1 MCLQLELFKTLH
13 ELLIIEKDKNLVI
26 FLSFSLYQLDA
37 VRSSQ
42 RRKERTGDKSGSR
55 ERSRSANQRKAA
67 PYTSPQDIQLDQD
80 GSEQV
85 NGSGED
91 RMAIGTNMATARHN
105 HYLIIF

>member
-1 MCLQLELFKTLH
+1 MKK
-13 ELLIIEKDKNLVI
+13 IKNLVNY
-26 FLSFSLYQLDA
+26 LSFSLYQLDA

-42 RRKERTGDKSGSR
+42 RRKERTGEKSGSR

-105 HYLIIF
+105 HYLIIFYFSF

>member
-1 MCLQLELFKTLH
+1 MS
-13 ELLIIEKDKNLVI
+13 I
-26 FLSFSLYQLDA
+26 FWLSLYQLDA

-91 RMAIGTNMATARHN
+91 RMAIGTNMATARHSFIVEKY
-105 HYLIIF
+105 HSILMAGGCTQGTVCFYEV